1 MEYYC
6 FSKKLL
12 CLKKRKSVF
21 DSKSPSNLNEVCIYS
36 IYYHWSLIKM
46 NLNYVSPLIN
56 GCEFF
61 SYVLQYNQNLS
72 LLNLRMQNHRYRGKT
87 AKLYADFQLHGGL
100 TSLNPILVKGQ
111 YIYLEINKY
120 ISNIYMILHIHR
132 K

>member
-12 CLKKRKSVF
+12 CLKNRKSVF
-21 DSKSPSNLNEVCIYS
+21 DSKSPSNLNEVCIHS
-36 IYYHWSLIKM
+36 IYHHWSWIKM
-46 NLNYVSPLIN
+46 NLNYVSPLIS

-61 SYVLQYNQNLS
+61 SYVRQYNPPSVYWIWGCRTTYMEGQLQS
-72 LLNLRMQNHRYRGKT
+72 YMQIFNCMEDWHPWIPYCSKV
-87 AKLYADFQLHGGL
+87 
-100 TSLNPILVKGQ
+100 N

-120 ISNIYMILHIHR
+120 ISNIYIILHIHR